1 MKKKLNK
8 KKIKNMVI
16 SICLVSIILLA
27 YISTRICRY
36 FKRKYYRG

>member
-1 MKKKLNK
+1 MKKKLNM

-16 SICLVSIILLA
+16 SICLVSVILLA

-36 FKRKYYRG
+36 FKGKYYRR

>member
-1 MKKKLNK
+1 MKKKLNM

-16 SICLVSIILLA
+16 STCLVSVILLA

-36 FKRKYYRG
+36 FKGKYYRR